1 MTLPPFAS
9 PIGCGAFP
17 PETLC
22 AIVWNGNNDLG
33 SSAMASLVVMY
44 KTPTD
49 PQAFDRYYAETHIP
63 IARRIPGLLKYEVSE
78 GPVMTRDGAS
88 AYQLVATLRFD
99 DMAALQQALASA
111 EGHAAVADVQ
121 NFATGGVDIYMFDD
135 REA

>member
-1 MTLPPFAS
+1 
-9 PIGCGAFP
+9 
-17 PETLC
+17 
-22 AIVWNGNNDLG
+22 
-33 SSAMASLVVMY
+33 MASLVVMY